1 MMGPDT
7 HQMETIMTARTTT
20 RRLSAIAGGAAA
32 LLIAAS
38 AAGATAPTR
47 ARGAG
52 ELRDLLPA
60 TTQPT
65 DHGTAQVT
73 AVENGGQTT
82 VTLKVQGLDHASAGT
97 VLGAHV
103 HVGGCI
109 AGDGAAAGP
118 HYNAGGGISDET
130 EVWLDFTVKAN
141 GTGSAVATVPFTVPS
156 GAAGSVV
163 IHAQHTDQVTG
174 AAGPRWACLPVEF

>member
-1 MMGPDT
+1 MMGTDT
-7 HQMETIMTARTTT
+7 HQMETIMTATTTT

-32 LLIAAS
+32 LLLAAS
-38 AAGATAPTR
+38 TAGATAPAR

-52 ELRDLLPA
+52 ELRDLLQA

-73 AVENGGQTT
+73 ALEAGGQTT
-82 VTLKVQGLDHASAGT
+82 VTLKVQGLDHTFAGT

-103 HVGGCI
+103 HTGSCI
-109 AGDGAAAGP
+109 EGDGAAAGP
-118 HYNAGGGISDET
+118 HYNTGGGISDET
-130 EVWLDFTVKAN
+130 EVWLDFTVEAN
-141 GTGSAVATVPFTVPS
+141 GTGSAATTVPFTIPS
-156 GAAGSVV
+156 GAAGAVV
-163 IHAQHTDQVTG
+163 IHAQHTDHGTG